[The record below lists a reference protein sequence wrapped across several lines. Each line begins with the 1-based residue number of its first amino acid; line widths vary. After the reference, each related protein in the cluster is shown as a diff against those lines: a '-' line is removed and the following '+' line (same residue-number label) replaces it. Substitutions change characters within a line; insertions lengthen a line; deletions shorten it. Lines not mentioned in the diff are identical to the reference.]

1 MYFGAMNEIDR
12 KILFEHKFTDEM
24 NFRNHFDKI
33 KCFRVM
39 NEEGKIVNKGG
50 YENLISDEKLI
61 KMFETMVTINE
72 ADIIYNSA

>member
-1 MYFGAMNEIDR
+1 
-12 KILFEHKFTDEM
+12 
-24 NFRNHFDKI
+24 
-33 KCFRVM
+33 M